1 MTRKYTAY
9 SSPLAKHYLD
19 ALASP
24 DTSVRDYQD
33 SMTKLGAMLAEKF
46 KAAPN
51 PVLLVSTA
59 EDADYLTQGFSQK
72 LAEQGIPFK
81 FAVFWNNHY
90 RLSDGSS
97 VAPITQKYLQDGWKD
112 CKTVVLLK
120 SVISG
125 SCVVRT
131 NLLALLA
138 EAGFDRIVVAA
149 PVMLRGSETKL
160 TGEFPIGMLSRF
172 EFLTFA
178 QDSQR
183 DDDGTV
189 RPGIG
194 GQAHPRL
201 GLPDQP
207 ARMQGGYLPKLVDR
221 LAFGA

>member
-1 MTRKYTAY
+1 MTRKFTSY
-9 SSPLAKHYLD
+9 SSSEAERQLT

-24 DTSVRDYQD
+24 DTSVRDYQT
-33 SMTKLGAMLAEKF
+33 SMMKLGRLLAENF
-46 KAAPN
+46 EAASK

-72 LAEQGIPFK
+72 LSEQGVPFK

-90 RLSDGSS
+90 QISDGSS
-97 VAPITQKYLQDGWKD
+97 VAPITQRYLQEGWKTCD
-112 CKTVVLLK
+112 TVVLLK

-131 NLLALLA
+131 NLLALLTEA
-138 EAGFDRIVVAA
+138 EFSRIVVAA
-149 PVMLRGSETKL
+149 PVMFEGSDAKL
-160 TGEFPIGMLSRF
+160 KAEFPKSEAAKF
-172 EFLTFA
+172 VFLTFA
-178 QDSQR
+178 KDSER

-194 GQAHPRL
+194 GQVYPRL

-207 ARMQGGYLPKLVDR
+207 ARMPGGYLPKLVDR
-221 LAFGA
+221 LVFGT